1 MAADKSKN
9 AVTPLLERIL
19 EVAPDES
26 PAALFAHRHLAE
38 YRIEDHPWR
47 ALLHLRSLVR
57 AGRADDAVHALAGLA
72 HALLGN
78 YLAAVAAYR
87 RAVALEPKN
96 PWYRHNLGHLLD
108 VALDRPGDALRHLD
122 AAAATAKGDA
132 EITASLAHCLARL
145 GQRGRA
151 EALAVEAA
159 AAAPGSADHEE
170 LLGWIRAGAVAPE
183 APALA
188 RDATAHDAAARDAPV
203 RATPARATPARAAT
217 PRAATARA
225 VTARDAA
232 AREAA
237 ARATPARDATA
248 RDATAGKA
256 TAGDASPSPDE
267 VTRILLSEMHEGGFS
282 PAQIDRALRLYASY
296 RSGTGGPSRRASAA
310 KPRVVAAALEYA
322 TARLEQVRG
331 VTRASVARRY
341 GVTPR
346 AVSDRLGD
354 LEGALAMTIP

>member
-1 MAADKSKN
+1 MAADKSKTT
-9 AVTPLLERIL
+9 VTPLLERIL

-78 YLAAVAAYR
+78 YLAAVASYR

-108 VALDRPGDALRHLD
+108 VALDRPGDAHRHLE
-122 AAAATAKGDA
+122 AAAAAAAGDA

-145 GQRGRA
+145 GQRARA

-170 LLGWIRAGAVAPE
+170 LLGWIRAGAVVPERPAIELPRAPRTPAE
-183 APALA
+183 PPVAAAPA
-188 RDATAHDAAARDAPV
+188 
-203 RATPARATPARAAT
+203 
-217 PRAATARA
+217 
-225 VTARDAA
+225 
-232 AREAA
+232 
-237 ARATPARDATA
+237 
-248 RDATAGKA
+248 
-256 TAGDASPSPDE
+256 PDE
-267 VTRILLSEMHEGGFS
+267 VTEILLAAMREGGFS

-296 RSGTGGPSRRASAA
+296 RSGRAALPRRASPT

-322 TARLEQVRG
+322 TARLEKVRG

-346 AVSDRLGD
+346 AVADRVGD